1 MMNKNASS
9 LGPGGMYVEKGKPGA
24 NSDKEAKAE
33 VVASSIP
40 NLVETCASPTIKK
53 TDEIVFDSIGEKEI

>member
-24 NSDKEAKAE
+24 NSNKEAEAD
-33 VVASSIP
+33 VVASSLP
-40 NLVETCASPTIKK
+40 NLVETCAPPIIKK
-53 TDEIVFDSIGEKEI
+53 TDEKVFDSIGEKEI

>member
-1 MMNKNASS
+1 M
-9 LGPGGMYVEKGKPGA
+9 EKGKPGA

-53 TDEIVFDSIGEKEI
+53 TDEKVFDSIGEKEI